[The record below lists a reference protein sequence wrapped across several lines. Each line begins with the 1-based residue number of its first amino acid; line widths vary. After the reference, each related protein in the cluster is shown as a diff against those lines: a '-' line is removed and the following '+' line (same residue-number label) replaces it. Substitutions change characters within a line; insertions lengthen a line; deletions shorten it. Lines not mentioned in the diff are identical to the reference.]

1 VRETA
6 PAQAKDGAEGPQ
18 EPRAARKRE
27 ARLVALTEAK
37 QAGVQ
42 DLVLGAAQALAECGA
57 KLELALQDP
66 EVEQAL
72 RGQRVEQAWAKGPAK
87 EVAQEAARVGAAAD
101 QGAEQEKGE
110 LEAGQDGARGLAV
123 ASGKGRVAAAGC
135 LEARMTNRF
144 IESCTRWRRLGALE
158 RARIHP
164 RRRWNFRTRCR
175 NCLARRKRR

>member
-1 VRETA
+1 
-6 PAQAKDGAEGPQ
+6 
-18 EPRAARKRE
+18 
-27 ARLVALTEAK
+27 
-37 QAGVQ
+37 VQ
-42 DLVLGAAQALAECGA
+42 DLGLGTAQALAECGA
-57 KLELALQDP
+57 KLEPVLQDP

-72 RGQRVEQAWAKGPAK
+72 RGQRVEQAWAK
-87 EVAQEAARVGAAAD
+87 EAARVGAVAD

-164 RRRWNFRTRCR
+164 QRRWNFRTRCR